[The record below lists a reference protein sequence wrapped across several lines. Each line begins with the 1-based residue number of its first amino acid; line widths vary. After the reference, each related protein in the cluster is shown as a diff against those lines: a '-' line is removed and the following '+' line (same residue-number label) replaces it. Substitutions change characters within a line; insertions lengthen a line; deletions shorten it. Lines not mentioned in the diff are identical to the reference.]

1 MNIEEIKSF
10 IESNKDSEE
19 VKGLLST
26 YQTPITLDTVK
37 GYLEKEADGI
47 AFLQSYTDKKVTQGI
62 TSYKQNNL
70 QKLIEEEIAKRNPQK
85 SAEQI
90 KMEELQR
97 EIEAMK
103 RESALKDLKL
113 KFTDELASKNM
124 LGFSDYLLIGE
135 DEETVKNN
143 IAKFEEL
150 LNPLVDNLVN
160 EKLKASSK
168 VPPKTDKKAN
178 GIMTREEFSKLNLY
192 QQQKLKSEN
201 PSLYE
206 QIMKG

>member
-19 VKGLLST
+19 VKGLLSA

-113 KFTDELASKNM
+113 RFTDELASKNM

-168 VPPKTDKKAN
+168 VPPKGDKKSN
-178 GIMTREEFSKLNLY
+178 GVMTREEFRKLNLY

-206 QIMKG
+206 EIMRG

>member
-37 GYLEKEADGI
+37 SYLEKEADGI

-97 EIEAMK
+97 EIDAMK
-103 RESALKDLKL
+103 KESALKDLKL
-113 KFTDELASKNM
+113 S
-124 LGFSDYLLIGE
+124 
-135 DEETVKNN
+135 
-143 IAKFEEL
+143 
-150 LNPLVDNLVN
+150 
-160 EKLKASSK
+160 
-168 VPPKTDKKAN
+168 
-178 GIMTREEFSKLNLY
+178 
-192 QQQKLKSEN
+192 
-201 PSLYE
+201 
-206 QIMKG
+206 